1 MDFEELL
8 AKLEVSR
15 NFIPV
20 SFNFRVLRLLPEV
33 KLKDLHDRI
42 IVATAKLITK
52 DRSIRDSGIVETIW

>member
-8 AKLEVSR
+8 ARLEVSR
-15 NFIPV
+15 NFISV

-52 DRSIRDSGIVETIW
+52 G